1 MTISDTTVHSS
12 DNELLAQRQKNMV
25 RALFDGSAGLNLW
38 FKGELQLDKGNKA
51 KLGAREG
58 YALEHEGKRVGI
70 FYHASPKN
78 GDLALHVEFIADHKL
93 KRADGKRIC
102 TYHKGEQLD
111 LVDLAVRWHEV
122 DIDDFVLN
130 KNVWETEQFAQ
141 YAEAA
146 EQKRRADRADSTAL
160 LEVINGGKKSPK
172 SVTYTQAISS
182 PLWQSRPWLTRVN
195 ELSRQRALNPF
206 AVLMTMLG
214 HVALRVRPEVI
225 VSDPSDVSLN
235 TFIMLL
241 GRPGSGK
248 GEITK
253 LCKKLVKYTDSPA
266 GARDF
271 GRVDYTLGA
280 ESVTRPELLE
290 LTGWSGQGMSRTFTW
305 LGKGEAP
312 DNWAPPHALFTE
324 SEVANLIANGRTQSA
339 SQIPVMN
346 KVFMG
351 ELNGSANAD
360 KSNRYQATAHSFRAV
375 VIIEAQPEAVAP
387 LFTDQGGDATGFTAR
402 LLVAPPRLAT
412 KAEIAKARAMRQAG
426 ELVRENDPAPVIEID
441 PRLCEDLAPNSDGL
455 KAFPTAPDLLA
466 LIEDQLEDLYAVDTE
481 VDDPTAGHTILIRRK
496 AATLLAIAS
505 GEHVVTMEHWD
516 MAGYL
521 VDHSRDVVSKWRADN
536 EERLR
541 EKAVIS
547 KVRALQE
554 DEEAENREYDIK
566 VDACINYV
574 LTRKS
579 VPMSD
584 LTRNGPLQKKWRS
597 SLDSIVEDM
606 VASGKVEKKEVR
618 TNHYR
623 LEAKI

>member
-1 MTISDTTVHSS
+1 MTISDTPVHSS
-12 DNELLAQRQKNMV
+12 DNELLAQRQKNMAC
-25 RALFDGSAGLNLW
+25 ALFGGAGLNLW
-38 FKGELQLDKGNKA
+38 FKGELQLDKGSKA
-51 KLGAREG
+51 KLGSREG
-58 YALEHEGKRVGI
+58 YALKHEGKKVGI
-70 FYHASPKN
+70 LYHAAPKN
-78 GDLALHVEFIADHKL
+78 GDLALHVEFVADHKL
-93 KRADGKRIC
+93 KRSDGKRTC

-122 DIDDFVLN
+122 DLYDFVLN
-130 KNVWETEQFAQ
+130 KDVWATPEFAQ

-146 EQKRRADRADSTAL
+146 DHKRRADRANSTAL

-172 SVTYTQAISS
+172 SVTYTQAITS

-195 ELSRQRALNPF
+195 DLSIQRSLNPF

-253 LCKKLVKYTDSPA
+253 LCKKLVKFADSPS
-266 GARDF
+266 GSKDF

-312 DNWAPPHALFTE
+312 DHWQPPHALFTE

-412 KAEIAKARAMRQAG
+412 KAEIAKARKMRQAG
-426 ELVRENDPAPVIEID
+426 ELVRENDPAPVIEVD

-541 EKAVIS
+541 EKAVIG
-547 KVRALQE
+547 KVHALQQ

-574 LTRKS
+574 LQHGS
-579 VPMSD
+579 VAMSD
-584 LTRNGPLQKKWRS
+584 LKRNGPLNRKWRA

-606 VASGKVEKKEVR
+606 VDSGKVEKQEVR
-618 TNHYR
+618 ANQYR
-623 LEAKI
+623 LVAKI